1 MRATR
6 PPANRER
13 FIALNAFI
21 RLASFKNDRENGL
34 KFYGGVEALGTHF
47 ESGGRVR
54 AFNRKKDFH
63 AEQPPVFFR
72 KLPKRFFRIS
82 AAEFATSDQVSC
94 AFNQMLPLAKRFPYG
109 GSNYSFDFVRIKK
122 RAVPVSEIQTSLLGP
137 VQTGKFR
144 I

>member
-1 MRATR
+1 M
-6 PPANRER
+6 
-13 FIALNAFI
+13 
-21 RLASFKNDRENGL
+21 
-34 KFYGGVEALGTHF
+34 KFYRCIEALGTHF

-82 AAEFATSDQVSC
+82 AAELATADKVFC
-94 AFNQMLPLAKRFPYG
+94 TFNPLLPVPKRIRSG
-109 GSNYSFDFVRIKK
+109 VSNYSFDFVRIKK